1 VLLLVSYAAQ
11 PVRAEPNSGDLLAQ
25 YRQLSERYQAASQV
39 WYPKSPASGALLFIA
54 PDEYSPRDAPNEL
67 TREARNEYARALFEL
82 AKEAA
87 DVGQLSL
94 AFQWAT
100 ETLRENPDHAD
111 ARRVLGYEQRDG
123 QWLTAYGAKMFDAGK
138 TWDPKRGWVAMSGAK
153 PQASSDRADAARHA
167 DLKNGWQVRTDHF
180 LVTTNHSLAAG
191 AELAARLERLYQV
204 WRQLFA
210 GHFYTEKEVRGL
222 FAGERNARTQARPF
236 RVFYYRNRDQ
246 YVNALRRRQPRIGET
261 LGIYFDATR
270 EAYFFAGDDDD
281 VAAGGPPAE
290 PATAKPAVATLYHE
304 AVHQLFRE
312 SKPTAKQ
319 LGRLANYWVI
329 EGVATYFESL
339 TEHVDPQAG
348 LYFTIGEATA
358 GRLPAA
364 RDRLGEGF
372 YIPLADLTR
381 LGQDDVQRHPDVKKL
396 YSQASGLA
404 AFLLDGEQGRYRE
417 PLVRYLQAV
426 YTGRDHD
433 SSLHDATETSYND
446 LDAQYRRFLESLP

>member
-1 VLLLVSYAAQ
+1 
-11 PVRAEPNSGDLLAQ
+11 
-25 YRQLSERYQAASQV
+25 
-39 WYPKSPASGALLFIA
+39 
-54 PDEYSPRDAPNEL
+54 
-67 TREARNEYARALFEL
+67 
-82 AKEAA
+82 
-87 DVGQLSL
+87 
-94 AFQWAT
+94 
-100 ETLRENPDHAD
+100 
-111 ARRVLGYEQRDG
+111 
-123 QWLTAYGAKMFDAGK
+123 
-138 TWDPKRGWVAMSGAK
+138 
-153 PQASSDRADAARHA
+153 
-167 DLKNGWQVRTDHF
+167 
-180 LVTTNHSLAAG
+180 VTTNHSLAAG

-210 GHFYTEKEVRGL
+210 GYFYTEKEVRGL
-222 FAGERNARTQARPF
+222 FAGERNARTQTRPF

-281 VAAGGPPAE
+281 VAAGGPPAALA
-290 PATAKPAVATLYHE
+290 PAEPAVATLYHE

-319 LGRLANYWVI
+319 LGPVANYWVI
-329 EGVATYFESL
+329 EGVATYFETL

-348 LYFTIGEATA
+348 LYFTIGEATV

-426 YTGRDHD
+426 YAGRDND
-433 SSLHDATETSYND
+433 GSLHDATETSYND